1 MDSLR
6 VSDQLRERP
15 ALLAV
20 IATDRIRN
28 ILIRIVSLG
37 IDQNQ
42 RHELPR
48 LLHRQRP
55 EQQFVDLAKNRRV
68 RPNAERKGEHRYG
81 GKAGVLQQLAEGE
94 FEIIHFSVIDVLEQ
108 PLDRSW
114 PPGVRAESRRPTP
127 LAEEPRS
134 RQGRSVDQLP
144 S

>member
-1 MDSLR
+1 MDSLG

-42 RHELPR
+42 CHQLLW

-55 EQQFVDLAKNRRV
+55 EQQFVDLAKNSRV
-68 RPNAERKGEHRYG
+68 SPDAEREREHGHGGE
-81 GKAGVLQQLAEGE
+81 AGILQQLAKGE
-94 FEIIHFSVIDVLEQ
+94 FEIIHNATPPS
-108 PLDRSW
+108 DRLALRGALAPST
-114 PPGVRAESRRPTP
+114 RTRPRP
-127 LAEEPRS
+127 
-134 RQGRSVDQLP
+134 Q
-144 S
+144 

>member
-20 IATDRIRN
+20 IATDRVRN

-42 RHELPR
+42 RHQLPR

-55 EQQFVDLAKNRRV
+55 EQQFVDLAKDRRV
-68 RPNAERKGEHRYG
+68 RSDAEREGEYGYG
-81 GKAGVLQQLAEGE
+81 GEAGILQQLAKGE
-94 FEIIHFSVIDVLEQ
+94 FEVAHC
-108 PLDRSW
+108 
-114 PPGVRAESRRPTP
+114 
-127 LAEEPRS
+127 
-134 RQGRSVDQLP
+134 
-144 S
+144 